1 MEEYEKKHDHA
12 VSEKETDIP
21 KLTDLLLKVGTQQFL
36 ETLSPY
42 ITGGEILFDG
52 DDGQTWKFTFDPEN
66 KSWQQKCGTE
76 SFTDQMMIHELEQK
90 GYEIRKEGGTVINK
104 KAGKSC
110 GKRKIVQISNASSEL
125 IKATIQEKH
134 IYDFG
139 GLAEILYE
147 VIKEV
152 EEIDLLL
159 CTDSG
164 DKTYLIYTPSYP
176 WTPKTEKEKEL
187 TEEKLENMFRKY
199 LRIVTDEQL
208 PVDYK
213 SVENFS

>member
-1 MEEYEKKHDHA
+1 MEEYEKKNDHA

-90 GYEIRKEGGTVINK
+90 GYEIR
-104 KAGKSC
+104 
-110 GKRKIVQISNASSEL
+110 NASSEL

-134 IYDFG
+134 MSYR
-139 GLAEILYE
+139 GLAS
-147 VIKEV
+147 K
-152 EEIDLLL
+152 
-159 CTDSG
+159 
-164 DKTYLIYTPSYP
+164 KTRIFTKK
-176 WTPKTEKEKEL
+176 W
-187 TEEKLENMFRKY
+187 RKY
-199 LRIVTDEQL
+199 YGNYRIRTC
-208 PVDYK
+208 K
-213 SVENFS
+213 RKHF